1 MTKRQLDLL
10 RADGPVRQRQGPA
23 WVGAALAGLYL
34 IVLINIDFVV
44 PARDSLID
52 YYGVAAL
59 IAAATLDWRL
69 TGATAVVALGAAAVT
84 AQVHDHH
91 LASSTVA
98 LKLGSTAAYAVV
110 AMIVAAIRERRE
122 GRLEEM
128 TEVAEVAEHAI
139 VRSAPI
145 SLPDLEVALVYR
157 SASNLASVGG
167 DLYEAVPTA
176 YGSRLIIGD
185 AKGKGL
191 PAVQLAAV
199 VLGAFRHAALSE
211 PDLGQLVI
219 DLDRTVAAFGTEE
232 DFVTALIIEVDEIDI
247 RLVCCGHPWPLIGPP
262 GYVRPIPVEPSLPLG
277 LGGTREV
284 QVRGFPT
291 RQIFVAYTDGLV
303 EARDQVGDMLSI
315 DSVSS
320 AIDTWEPDEAIRIME
335 KAFIDHV
342 AGTVQDDVTIL
353 AMKRIPG

>member
-1 MTKRQLDLL
+1 MTKRQLDLF
-10 RADGPVRQRQGPA
+10 RADNPVRRWPTQA
-23 WVGAALAGLYL
+23 WVGAALALLYL
-34 IVLINIDFVV
+34 VAVVNTDFMIQ
-44 PARDSLID
+44 PGDSLID

-69 TGATAVVALGAAAVT
+69 TGLTGVVALGAGAVA
-84 AQVHDHH
+84 AQVHDHR
-91 LASSTVA
+91 LATATVA

-122 GRLEEM
+122 GRLEAM

-139 VRSAPI
+139 VRTAPI
-145 SLPDLEVALVYR
+145 CLPDLEVALVYR

-167 DLYEAVPTA
+167 DLYEAVPTR

-185 AKGKGL
+185 ARGKGL

-211 PDLGQLVI
+211 PDLGRLVT
-219 DLDRTVAAFGTEE
+219 DLDRTVAAFATEE
-232 DFVTALIIEVDEIDI
+232 DFVTALIVEVAELEV
-247 RLVCCGHPWPLIGPP
+247 RLVACGHPWPLIGPP
-262 GYVRPIPVEPSLPLG
+262 GYVRPIPVEASLPLG
-277 LGGTREV
+277 LGGPRPV

-291 RQIFVAYTDGLV
+291 RQILVAYTDGLM
-303 EARDQVGDMLSI
+303 EARNEAGEMLALGA
-315 DSVSS
+315 VAS
-320 AIDTWEPDEAIRIME
+320 AIDTWEPAEAMKIIE

-342 AGTVQDDVTIL
+342 SGPIQDDVTIL
-353 AMKRIPG
+353 AMKRTGD